1 MWGNEFCGLTI
12 HNPDDLKSLPSDCA
26 IFICNS
32 YYDEIEQQ
40 LRDMGIKNPIERFNG
55 EFMPS
60 FHFTRLESDA
70 WKG

>member
-1 MWGNEFCGLTI
+1 MPEE
-12 HNPDDLKSLPSDCA
+12 CA
-26 IFICNS
+26 VFICNI

-40 LRDMGIKNPIERFNG
+40 LRDMGIKNPIERFND

-70 WKG
+70 WKGQVK